1 MVTGQSNAAMQLSQT
16 QAYKTMQICGRKK
29 CIELVSFLYFK
40 VITTSYIA
48 MNCGDRPEQCS
59 HAIKSNTGI

>member
-1 MVTGQSNAAMQLSQT
+1 MVTCQSNAAMQLSQT

-29 CIELVSFLYFK
+29 CIELVIFLYFK
-40 VITTSYIA
+40 VIITRPVALNY
-48 MNCGDRPEQCS
+48 GDLPEQCS